1 MIKKQY
7 MRPQIQ
13 TVRLRTSS
21 MICQSPLNEVL
32 RVYSTDEMEEDEE
45 FE

>member
-13 TVRLRTSS
+13 AVRLRTSS
-21 MICQSPLNEVL
+21 MICQSPLNEVQ
-32 RVYSTDEMEEDEE
+32 VKTVEMEEDEE

>member
-21 MICQSPLNEVL
+21 MICQSPLNEVTVNPTL
-32 RVYSTDEMEEDEE
+32 EMEEDEE

>member
-21 MICQSPLNEVL
+21 MICQSPLNEVQ
-32 RVYSTDEMEEDEE
+32 VTYEEMEEDEE

>member
-13 TVRLRTSS
+13 AVRLRTSS
-21 MICQSPLNEVL
+21 MICQSPLNEVP
-32 RVYSTDEMEEDEE
+32 VNPYEEMEEDEE

>member
-21 MICQSPLNEVL
+21 MICQSPLNEVTVNL
-32 RVYSTDEMEEDEE
+32 ADEMEKDEE

>member
-1 MIKKQY
+1 MIKKQN

-21 MICQSPLNEVL
+21 MICQSPLNEVQ
-32 RVYSTDEMEEDEE
+32 VTTVEMEEDEE

>member
-32 RVYSTDEMEEDEE
+32 QVTTVEMEEDEE

>member
-32 RVYSTDEMEEDEE
+32 TVKTVEMEEDEE